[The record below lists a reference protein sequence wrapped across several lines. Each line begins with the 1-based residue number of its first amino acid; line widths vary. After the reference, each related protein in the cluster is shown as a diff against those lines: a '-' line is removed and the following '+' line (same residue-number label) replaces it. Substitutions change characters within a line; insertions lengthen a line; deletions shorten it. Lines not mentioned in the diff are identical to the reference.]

1 MEIKPG
7 SLMEWLITICSGIL
21 CCILVATAAYV
32 LFPLPYQSIGL
43 PGLAASVLHVLFVY
57 PALFLLAIALIAWF
71 KKWMLSFL
79 IFMLSFIIAL
89 MIAVIPLVQL
99 TVAATE
105 YNVNVSYS
113 SALYY
118 ERNKGDHTAIKTI
131 AYKLEPDG
139 KHLMLDVWPA
149 HATTASALKPAVI
162 KIHGGG
168 WSHGDK
174 SDMSGWN
181 TWLNSLGY
189 SVFDIQYRLT
199 PPERWLDAI
208 CDVKSALQWVHS
220 HADEYGVDTGRLNL
234 MGYSAG
240 AQLALLTAYSA
251 GNSFLDSCCNVS
263 PMKVAGVIDIYG
275 PTDLKLFYNSFNKS
289 KHTAS
294 MLEQLIGGS
303 PEKFPDRYALIS
315 PVNYVN
321 SNSPP
326 TIIIHGADDKVVPV
340 KQSEL
345 LNNALLSVGVQHEFY
360 RLPACDH
367 GFDFYWNGLAAQIAR
382 DKVRI
387 FLERNSNKNYSP

>member
-7 SLMEWLITICSGIL
+7 SLTEWLITICSVIL
-21 CCILVATAAYV
+21 SCFLLVTAAYV
-32 LFPLPYQSIGL
+32 FFPLPYKLIGL
-43 PGLAASVLHVLFVY
+43 PGVAASVLHVLFVY
-57 PALFLLAIALIAWF
+57 PALFLLAIAFIAWF

-79 IFMLSFIIAL
+79 FFMLSFIIAL

-105 YNVNVSYS
+105 YNVKVSYS

-118 ERNKGDHTAIKTI
+118 ERNKGDHSAIKTVT
-131 AYKLEPDG
+131 YKVTPDS
-139 KHLMLDVWPA
+139 KQLMLDVWPA
-149 HATTASALKPAVI
+149 YATTARALKPAII

-199 PPERWLDAI
+199 PPERWLDAV
-208 CDVKSALQWVHS
+208 CDVKSTLQWVHS
-220 HADEYGVDTGRLNL
+220 HAGEYGVDTGKIML

-251 GNSFLDSCCNVS
+251 GNSFLDSCCNTS
-263 PMKVAGVIDIYG
+263 SIKVAGVIDIYG

-289 KHTAS
+289 KHTTS
-294 MLEQLIGGS
+294 MLDQLTGGS
-303 PEKFPDRYALIS
+303 PEKFPERYALIS
-315 PVNYVN
+315 PVNYAD

-326 TIIIHGADDKVVPV
+326 TIIIHGADDKVVPDD
-340 KQSEL
+340 QSEL
-345 LNNALLSVGVQHEFY
+345 LNNALLSFGVPCEFY

-382 DKVRI
+382 EKVRI
-387 FLERNSNKNYSP
+387 FLERNSRKNYSP